1 MLTVGK
7 FVSGAAIVALGAGL
21 VGCSSGSSSSPSIA
35 PSATATL
42 SVIAAEDE
50 QFITVLG
57 VAGASITKEQ
67 ALSSGRR
74 ACGALAEGQKPADIR
89 SLLVQKGLTE
99 AQASRLMLAAAKVYC
114 PEFEKVVNP

>member
-1 MLTVGK
+1 
-7 FVSGAAIVALGAGL
+7 
-21 VGCSSGSSSSPSIA
+21 VGCSSGASTSQSAA

-42 SVIAAEDE
+42 STVAAEDE
-50 QFITVLG
+50 KFITVLG

-74 ACGALAEGQKPADIR
+74 ACGALGEGQSPADIR
-89 SLLVQKGLTE
+89 SLLVQKGLSD